1 VIFSPV
7 VPPVVLITGASS
19 GIGEA
24 LALEYA
30 RRGYD
35 LALLARREDRLAAAA
50 VRIQQTGRR
59 VVAFRAD
66 VRDDRSVSEA
76 VEHAAAALGS
86 LDIVIANAGFGVSGR
101 FAQLALDDYR
111 RQFETNVFGVL
122 RTLRACLP
130 FLVRSRGR
138 LAIMGSVAGYVAA
151 AGMSPYAMSKFA
163 LRGLADALREEV
175 RPDGVSVTL
184 ISPGFVDSEIRRTDR
199 EGVFREDA
207 PDPVPAWLRVPTP
220 VAARQIA
227 RAIDRRRAE
236 AVITAHGKAMVV
248 LARHAPAIIRLLTR
262 ALAPRV
268 RKV

>member
-1 VIFSPV
+1 MSPA
-7 VPPVVLITGASS
+7 VLITGASS

-30 RRGYD
+30 RRGCD
-35 LALLARREDRLAAAA
+35 LALLARREHRLAALAA
-50 VRIQQTGRR
+50 RVEQGGRR
-59 VVAFRAD
+59 AIAIRCD
-66 VRDDRSVSEA
+66 VSEDASVADA
-76 VEHAAAALGS
+76 VLRAADALGG
-86 LDIVIANAGFGVSGR
+86 LDVAVANAGFGVSGR
-101 FAQLALDDYR
+101 FDRLELDDYR

-122 RTLRACLP
+122 RTVRAALP
-130 FLVRSRGR
+130 FLARSHGR

-163 LRGLADALREEV
+163 VRGLADSLREEV
-175 RPDGVSVTL
+175 RPEGVSVTL

-199 EGVFREDA
+199 DGVFRDET

-220 VAARQIA
+220 VAARQIV
-227 RAIDRRRAE
+227 RAIERRRAE
-236 AVITAHGKAMVV
+236 AVITAHGKALVL
-248 LARHAPAIIRLLTR
+248 LARHAPSTIRMLTR